1 MQIDDTQWQVVTRG
15 EEKWTIS
22 SLVTR
27 NLWDVPVD
35 LLEKFFTF
43 LDKKKLFDIIVTLC
57 SCRVSCSAQFT
68 FRELLEAR
76 AEAIL
81 APGGLDHIVSLLAES
96 NDVGRR
102 EYRVSPK
109 QTQLSYVVKKR
120 PVSFSLIYL
129 VPKGL
134 LG

>member
-43 LDKKKLFDIIVTLC
+43 LDKKKLFDIIVTVFLP
-57 SCRVSCSAQFT
+57 RVL
-68 FRELLEAR
+68 FRP
-76 AEAIL
+76 IHF
-81 APGGLDHIVSLLAES
+81 P
-96 NDVGRR
+96 
-102 EYRVSPK
+102 
-109 QTQLSYVVKKR
+109 
-120 PVSFSLIYL
+120 
-129 VPKGL
+129 
-134 LG
+134 